1 MSAGHNMLVADIS
14 WIRLIQFIGDNIRW
28 DGYVAFTHAIVEQIT
43 GLSPYFTRA
52 YETDILLAPSLRD
65 DFPID
70 IQEKRRRTAENILEH
85 AEKSFATLCDMKKI
99 DTLLSLPID
108 EKLWQRNDLRNPCL
122 SWYIPYYMATR
133 YSYDIRDPLQARK
146 YYTIAG
152 MQDDAPKISRI
163 LAILTFADEGDY
175 RQSALAFFLL
185 ASASY
190 DTEQYMC
197 RAFVEKHL
205 ASLAASENWDD
216 RYIENLSKE
225 EVLLTPPSQ
234 TGESSLLAGENCY
247 EYALKAMK
255 QIYIGYVTEKTQ
267 SYPDLQNEEDILSRG
282 ILKFIPKIQTQK
294 HFTIRK
300 KDGLWRMSERL

>member
-1 MSAGHNMLVADIS
+1 
-14 WIRLIQFIGDNIRW
+14 
-28 DGYVAFTHAIVEQIT
+28 
-43 GLSPYFTRA
+43 
-52 YETDILLAPSLRD
+52 
-65 DFPID
+65 
-70 IQEKRRRTAENILEH
+70 
-85 AEKSFATLCDMKKI
+85 
-99 DTLLSLPID
+99 
-108 EKLWQRNDLRNPCL
+108 
-122 SWYIPYYMATR
+122 MATR